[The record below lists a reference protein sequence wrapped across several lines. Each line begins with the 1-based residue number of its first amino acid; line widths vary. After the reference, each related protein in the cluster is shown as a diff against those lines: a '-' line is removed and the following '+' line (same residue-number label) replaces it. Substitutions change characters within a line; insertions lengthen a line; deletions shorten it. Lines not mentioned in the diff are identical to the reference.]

1 MGGARSPESAYAQ
14 VTRVYR
20 LARLHVNFFQP
31 VEQLLTKTRQ
41 GARTHRVYDRAQTPT
56 NASRPPAPSRP
67 SPAANSKRST
77 RWLW

>member
-1 MGGARSPESAYAQ
+1 MGVDLTAWSNIRLNSVDQIIEAVKYNVLPLDDRWAERGLPESAYAQ

-41 GARTHRVYDRAQTPT
+41 GARTHRV
-56 NASRPPAPSRP
+56 
-67 SPAANSKRST
+67 
-77 RWLW
+77 